1 MSVAKKLAIVSAA
14 FVVVVVGAFLYV
26 TQWLMYQV
34 PAQPASVRVVDG
46 QRSGYLTL
54 ATTGAIGFTSHPD
67 WVAYLVREHG
77 RWVHSTVYTLPAHA
91 LIHVTVEEYDTQTG
105 LRNPFMAMVRGTV
118 GGVEYVN
125 GRRVR
130 YMNPTAPAHTFSVP
144 SLGINV
150 PLFGITNASY
160 PGDLSNPHNGHV
172 TIQFSF
178 RTGGPGVYH
187 WQCFVPCAAG
197 FLYGQGGP
205 MQTIGYMDGLLI
217 VS

>member
-1 MSVAKKLAIVSAA
+1 MSVAQKLAMVSVA
-14 FVVVVVGAFLYV
+14 FVLVVVSVFLYI

-34 PAQPASVRVVDG
+34 PAQPASARVVNG
-46 QRSGYLTL
+46 QRTGYLTL
-54 ATTGAIGFTSHPD
+54 ATVGAIGFTSHPT

-105 LRNPFMAMVRGTV
+105 LRNPFMSVVRGTI

-125 GRRVR
+125 GRAVR
-130 YMNPTAPAHTFSVP
+130 YVNANTPAHTFSVP
-144 SLGINV
+144 ALGINV
-150 PLFGITNASY
+150 PLPGIANSSY
-160 PGDLSNPHNGHV
+160 PGDLTNPHNSHV
-172 TIQFSF
+172 TISFSF

-197 FLYGQGGP
+197 FLFGQGGP
-205 MQTIGYMDGLLI
+205 MQTIGYMDGLLR
-217 VS
+217 VA